1 MRKNFKTLRIW
12 QRSRALVKEIY
23 TLAENFPSDER
34 YGLTKQIKRCS
45 ISIPSN
51 ISEGC
56 GRRTDKG
63 LNHFLDIAIGSL
75 CELETQPYLCLDLH
89 LTQESI
95 TFKLVD
101 EIIQIRKMII
111 SFQKS
116 LKL

>member
-23 TLAENFPSDER
+23 TLSENFPSDER
-34 YGLTKQIKRCS
+34 YGLAKQIKRSS

-56 GRRTDKG
+56 GRRTDKE

-75 CELETQPYLCLDLH
+75 CELETQLYLSLDLDFV
-89 LTQESI
+89 QESR

-101 EIIQIRKMII
+101 EIIQIRKMVI
-111 SFQKS
+111 SYQKS